1 MIKLISYLITSGGI
15 WILIFLFITI
25 LVSLIKNKFKINVR
39 LIFAHEIELFILL
52 ILFTI
57 IIIITAIRHP
67 VLNNFITKSS
77 SDEKIA
83 FIQFIIEAE
92 LLVIA
97 LLILTRITYTRISFM
112 IASYILLSGWLVS
125 RFIFDTIPSL
135 KFVNETTVHGLFERG
150 LFVSTYIATTF
161 RQLIVYFVSFI
172 LGLYCVRKS
181 FQYWKF
187 CVGFIAG
194 NFITYLL
201 FLNEKSFSLLEFIF
215 FLVVIILPLQKKALE
230 RLCGFPLKPR
240 QSPELPLKTSFLSSA
255 FQHFTMLLILF
266 FVCFFTIFGYYE
278 RNLFRVIKNGPKP
291 IHYSPAAHNAYNDFK
306 ELFTKKVS
314 KKIDESTYSFFPKYD
329 LIINST
335 SPELIKRTFNI
346 IDKNEL
352 EKSLSK
358 LLPYIK
364 TFEEARNA
372 DYCLYYESKYR
383 AVPDFYNFRETTR
396 FLGIRAM
403 LRMYENRNEEALYD
417 IETILNTAWLLN
429 NNGSLVFHMVGGA
442 LRGIGLK
449 VAHNYYLKFRR
460 NPEAMNLLDEM
471 LKRVEHKVRISFPV
485 ENLKRYEPALWE
497 LVPYFELIVP
507 GFTKAYVTFY
517 GKWVQYD
524 QLVLSVALEKYR
536 NEYKAYPD
544 KLEELVPKF
553 LEQLPLDP
561 FKAKSYIY
569 KNFSSEF
576 SVSCEYLNSEPYEWM
591 KTGEFYYKGLVFPPS
606 KVENEDLRKEI
617 EKLERDKN

>member
-1 MIKLISYLITSGGI
+1 MIKLISCLVTSGEI
-15 WILIFLFITI
+15 WILIFLFTTV
-25 LVSLIKNKFKINVR
+25 LVAIIKNKFKLNAR
-39 LIFAHEIELFILL
+39 LIFTHEIELFILL

-57 IIIITAIRHP
+57 IIVITAIRHSIFTK
-67 VLNNFITKSS
+67 FITESS
-77 SDEKIA
+77 PDEKIA

-92 LLVIA
+92 LIVIA
-97 LLILTRITYTRISFM
+97 LLILTRIIHTRISFM
-112 IASYILLSGWLVS
+112 ITSYILISGWLAS

-135 KFVNETTVHGLFERG
+135 KFVNETTVPGLFERG
-150 LFVSTYIATTF
+150 LLVPTYIATTF

-194 NFITYLL
+194 NFFTYLL

-255 FQHFTMLLILF
+255 FEHFTLLIIFIL
-266 FVCFFTIFGYYE
+266 VCFFTIFGYYE
-278 RNLFRVIKNGPKP
+278 RNFFRVIEIGPKP

-335 SPELIKRTFNI
+335 PPKLIKRTFDI
-346 IDKNEL
+346 IDKNEM
-352 EKSLSK
+352 EKSLTK

-364 TFEEARNA
+364 VFEEARNA

-403 LRMYENRNEEALYD
+403 LRIYENRNEEALYD

-429 NNGSLVFHMVGGA
+429 NNGSLVIHMVGSA
-442 LRGIGLK
+442 LCGIGLK
-449 VAHNYYLKFRR
+449 VAHNYYLRFRG
-460 NPEAMNLLDEM
+460 NSEAMNLLDEM
-471 LKRVEHKVRISFPV
+471 LKRVNHKVRISFPV
-485 ENLKRYEPALWE
+485 ENLKRYEPALWKI
-497 LVPYFELIVP
+497 VPYFELIVP

-536 NEYKAYPD
+536 NEYKTYPD
-544 KLEELVPKF
+544 KLEDLVPKY

-561 FKAKSYIY
+561 FKAKPYIY
-569 KNFSSEF
+569 KNFGSEF
-576 SVSCEYLNSEPYEWM
+576 SVSCEYLDSEPYEWM
-591 KTGEFYYKGLVFPPS
+591 KTDEFYYKGLVFPPS

>member
-1 MIKLISYLITSGGI
+1 MIKLISYIITSGEI
-15 WILIFLFITI
+15 WILIFLFITV
-25 LVSLIKNKFKINVR
+25 LLAMIKNKFKINVR

-67 VLNNFITKSS
+67 VLNNFITESS
-77 SDEKIA
+77 SDEKIG

-135 KFVNETTVHGLFERG
+135 KFVNETTVPGLFERG

-161 RQLIVYFVSFI
+161 RQLIVYFVSFL

-187 CVGFIAG
+187 CIGFIAG

-201 FLNEKSFSLLEFIF
+201 FLNDKSFSLLEFIF

-240 QSPELPLKTSFLSSA
+240 QSPELPFKTSFLSSA
-255 FQHFTMLLILF
+255 FQHFTILIILF
-266 FVCFFTIFGYYE
+266 CVCFFTIFGFYE

-291 IHYSPAAHNAYNDFK
+291 IHYSPAAHNAYNDCK

-335 SPELIKRTFNI
+335 PPELIKRTFNI

-417 IETILNTAWLLN
+417 IETILNTAWLIN
-429 NNGSLVFHMVGGA
+429 NNGSLVVHMVGGA

-449 VAHNYYLKFRR
+449 VAHNYYLKFRG
-460 NPEAMNLLDEM
+460 NPEAINLLDEM
-471 LKRVEHKVRISFPV
+471 LKRVEHKVRVSFPI

-497 LVPYFELIVP
+497 IVPYFEFIVP
-507 GFTKAYVTFY
+507 GFTKAYITFY

-536 NEYKAYPD
+536 NEYKTYPD
-544 KLEELVPKF
+544 KLEELVPKY

-561 FKAKSYIY
+561 FKAKPYIY
-569 KNFSSEF
+569 KNLGSEF
-576 SVSCEYLNSEPYEWM
+576 SVSCGYLDSEPYEFM
-591 KTGEFYYKGLVFPPS
+591 KKGKFYYKGLVFPPS
-606 KVENEDLRKEI
+606 KVENEELRKEI